1 LEQNKYLGIYIAPD
15 KVTVVLAG
23 KTGSRIEITR
33 QFSIALPAGQPF
45 SFAQTAADIASA
57 CQEKQIVF
65 GDIAV
70 ALDCRLYR
78 QQLLHSEFTEYR
90 QIAQTIKFDAEEAL
104 AVNAAETAITF
115 EPASKGLS
123 GTEVSVFAAEASIM
137 SGIITAMAANKL
149 DPVSIEPDSI
159 CLRRMIGQIAE
170 QNEDSKAMRM
180 VLSEKKCFIVSP
192 PPAEGKAQV
201 RAFITAASQNKTN
214 LAAREIMLTTASAA
228 GGKAIQ
234 KVFIYDSTGK
244 VDIARLSQDSSVPI
258 ESFGT
263 EQVITSP
270 DDSPS
275 EVDSLDMFIAAGAAA
290 GLLTKCERVDFRPDF
305 MPYQGKK
312 EILEKGIKMLS
323 FCLLLLFIAI
333 GAYLH
338 IQYHKT
344 SSYRNK
350 LNEKFKAEYSIAMPG
365 AKFISGRDAAGK
377 LKREINK
384 IKDVKSGLLSAA
396 GEDSVEAK
404 LTYLFEAVNNV
415 PKSIDIDIDKIA
427 VTTKTMTITGSTS
440 NGGHLQFFGAVDK
453 HPKLVKA
460 NATYEGK
467 DNRDYFRLTIDLK

>member
-1 LEQNKYLGIYIAPD
+1 LEQNKHLGIYIAPD
-15 KVTVVLAG
+15 KATVVLAG
-23 KTGSRIEITR
+23 KTGSGVEIAQ
-33 QFSIALPAGQPF
+33 QFSIALPAGGPF

-70 ALDCRLYR
+70 ALDCKLYR

-104 AVNAAETAITF
+104 AVNAADTAIAF

-123 GTEVSVFAAEASIM
+123 GTEVSVFAVGASVV
-137 SGIITAMAANKL
+137 SAIITAMAANKL

-159 CLRRMIGQIAE
+159 CLRRIIEQITE
-170 QNEDSKAMRM
+170 QNEDLKVMWM

-192 PPAEGKAQV
+192 PLAGGKAQI
-201 RAFITAASQNKTN
+201 RAFVTAESQNKTN

-228 GGKAIQ
+228 GNKDIQ
-234 KVFIYDSTGK
+234 KVLIYDSTGK
-244 VDIARLSQDSSVPI
+244 VDIAELSRDISVPV
-258 ESFGT
+258 EPFGT
-263 EQVITSP
+263 EQVITSLIAP
-270 DDSPS
+270 SS
-275 EVDSLDMFIAAGAAA
+275 EVDNLDVMIAAGAAA
-290 GLLTKCERVDFRPDF
+290 GLLTKCERIDFRPDF

-323 FCLLLLFIAI
+323 FCLLLLFVVV
-333 GAYLH
+333 GVYLH
-338 IQYHKT
+338 MQYYKT

-365 AKFISGRDAAGK
+365 AKFVSSRDAAGK

-384 IKDVKSGLLSAA
+384 IKDVRSGLLSAA
-396 GEDSVEAK
+396 GDDSVEAK
-404 LTYLFEAVNNV
+404 LTFLFEAVNSV
-415 PKSIDIDIDKIA
+415 PKNIDVDIEKIA

-440 NGGHLQFFGAVDK
+440 SQGHLQLFGAVDK

-467 DNRDYFRLTIDLK
+467 DNRDHFRLTIDLK